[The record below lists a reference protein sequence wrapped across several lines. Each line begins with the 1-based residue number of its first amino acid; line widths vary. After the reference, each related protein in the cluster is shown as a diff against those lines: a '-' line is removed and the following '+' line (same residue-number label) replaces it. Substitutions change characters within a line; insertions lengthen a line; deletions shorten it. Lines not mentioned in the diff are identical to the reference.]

1 LFLLANRYDRA
12 WALSFACSL
21 DLIVPVDASVVFFH
35 GAKTRL
41 NGITDV

>member
-21 DLIVPVDASVVFFH
+21 DLIVPVDASIVLFH
-35 GAKTRL
+35 EASMRL
-41 NGITDV
+41 CGDY